1 MNIYNNLLISKFGN
15 KQVIVN
21 IHIESFLT
29 LLTALS
35 NINTKIFLS
44 LRIMEV
50 DSRMYGSILVL
61 RHCVKCLNMEF
72 FLVRIFLYSDSIRSR
87 NKSRKSPY
95 SVRIQINT
103 DQKKNPYLDA
113 FHAVTMKLIINQ
125 TFNKTSEVWEMNKF
139 LKELPKKRNWE
150 RIRKITSRDSRYNG
164 NARGRSST
172 ICSLFNCCEKSF
184 VLLQMTNIYRHLSKK
199 ELWKLMLRLYQ
210 ARTSGLRMYIQKDL
224 L

>member
-15 KQVIVN
+15 KEVIVN

-35 NINTKIFLS
+35 NINTKRFLRS
-44 LRIMEV
+44 FRIMEV

-103 DQKKNPYLDA
+103 DQKKNTYLDA

-139 LKELPKKRNWE
+139 LKELPKKRN
-150 RIRKITSRDSRYNG
+150 
-164 NARGRSST
+164 
-172 ICSLFNCCEKSF
+172 
-184 VLLQMTNIYRHLSKK
+184 
-199 ELWKLMLRLYQ
+199 
-210 ARTSGLRMYIQKDL
+210 
-224 L
+224 

>member
-139 LKELPKKRNWE
+139 LKELPKKRN
-150 RIRKITSRDSRYNG
+150 
-164 NARGRSST
+164 
-172 ICSLFNCCEKSF
+172 
-184 VLLQMTNIYRHLSKK
+184 
-199 ELWKLMLRLYQ
+199 
-210 ARTSGLRMYIQKDL
+210 
-224 L
+224 

>member
-95 SVRIQINT
+95 LVRIQINT
-103 DQKKNPYLDA
+103 DQKEIERNCRKKG
-113 FHAVTMKLIINQ
+113 T
-125 TFNKTSEVWEMNKF
+125 E
-139 LKELPKKRNWE
+139 KE
-150 RIRKITSRDSRYNG
+150 
-164 NARGRSST
+164 
-172 ICSLFNCCEKSF
+172 
-184 VLLQMTNIYRHLSKK
+184 
-199 ELWKLMLRLYQ
+199 
-210 ARTSGLRMYIQKDL
+210 
-224 L
+224 

>member
-103 DQKKNPYLDA
+103 DQKKNTYLDA

-139 LKELPKKRNWE
+139 LKELPKKRN
-150 RIRKITSRDSRYNG
+150 
-164 NARGRSST
+164 
-172 ICSLFNCCEKSF
+172 
-184 VLLQMTNIYRHLSKK
+184 
-199 ELWKLMLRLYQ
+199 
-210 ARTSGLRMYIQKDL
+210 
-224 L
+224 